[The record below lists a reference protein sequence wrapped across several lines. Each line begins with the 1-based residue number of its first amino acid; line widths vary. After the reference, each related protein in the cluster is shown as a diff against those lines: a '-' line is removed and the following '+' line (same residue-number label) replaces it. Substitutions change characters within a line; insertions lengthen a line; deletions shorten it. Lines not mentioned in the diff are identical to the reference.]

1 MKDKLLVRQ
10 KFTTTLDIDTLNQLE
25 QIKIILNEDRDTRIR
40 GLNEVIEIIV
50 RERWESLNDKYNKK
64 K

>member
-1 MKDKLLVRQ
+1 MEDKPITRQ
-10 KFTTTLDIDTLNQLE
+10 KFTTTLNVDTLNQLE
-25 QIKIILNEDRDTRIR
+25 LIKIELNKDRDTRIR

-50 RERWESLNDKYNKK
+50 KERWGQINDKYNKK

>member
-1 MKDKLLVRQ
+1 MEDKPITRQ
-10 KFTTTLDIDTLNQLE
+10 KFTTTLNVDTLNQLE
-25 QIKIILNEDRDTRIR
+25 LIKIELNKDRDTRIR

-50 RERWESLNDKYNKK
+50 KERWGKINDKYNKK

>member
-1 MKDKLLVRQ
+1 MDNKLITRQ
-10 KFTTTLDIDTLNQLE
+10 KFTTTLDVDTLNQLE
-25 QIKIILNEDRDTRIR
+25 LIKIELNKDRDTRIR

-50 RERWESLNDKYNKK
+50 KERWEKINDKYSKK

>member
-1 MKDKLLVRQ
+1 MKASYFRQ
-10 KFTTTLDIDTLNQLE
+10 KFTTTLDTETLNQLE
-25 QIKIILNEDRDTRIR
+25 QIKIELNENRDTRIR

-50 RERWESLNDKYNKK
+50 KERWESLNDKYNKK

>member
-1 MKDKLLVRQ
+1 MEDKLVTRQ
-10 KFTTTLDIDTLNQLE
+10 KFTTTLDVDTLNQLE
-25 QIKIILNEDRDTRIR
+25 LIKIELNKDRDTRIR

-50 RERWESLNDKYNKK
+50 KERWGKINDKYSKK

>member
-1 MKDKLLVRQ
+1 MDNKLITRQ
-10 KFTTTLDIDTLNQLE
+10 KFTTTLDVDTLNQLE
-25 QIKIILNEDRDTRIR
+25 LIKIELNKDRDTRIR

-50 RERWESLNDKYNKK
+50 KERWGKINDKYSKK

>member
-1 MKDKLLVRQ
+1 MEDKLITRQ
-10 KFTTTLDIDTLNQLE
+10 KFTTTLNVDTLNQLE
-25 QIKIILNEDRDTRIR
+25 SIKIELNKDRDTRIR

-50 RERWESLNDKYNKK
+50 KERWGQINDKYNKK

>member
-1 MKDKLLVRQ
+1 MEDKLVTRQ
-10 KFTTTLDIDTLNQLE
+10 KFTTTLDVNTLNQLE
-25 QIKIILNEDRDTRIR
+25 LIKIELNKDRDTRIR

-50 RERWESLNDKYNKK
+50 KERWGKINDKYSKK

>member
-1 MKDKLLVRQ
+1 MKDKLITRQ
-10 KFTTTLDIDTLNQLE
+10 KFTTTLDVDTLNQLE
-25 QIKIILNEDRDTRIR
+25 LIKIELNKNRDARIR

-50 RERWESLNDKYNKK
+50 KERWDNINDKYSKK